1 MQRVLPKMTEPE
13 SSLMPQLKIE
23 RDLIEV
29 NNSWL
34 WSFSSGSFVQGI
46 IPESQVRINNF
57 QESVCYSLLKR
68 EVWSSYFTYS

>member
-1 MQRVLPKMTEPE
+1 
-13 SSLMPQLKIE
+13 MPQLKIE

-29 NNSWL
+29 NDGWL

-57 QESVCYSLLKR
+57 QEIVYYPFLKR
-68 EVWSSYFTYS
+68 EVWSS